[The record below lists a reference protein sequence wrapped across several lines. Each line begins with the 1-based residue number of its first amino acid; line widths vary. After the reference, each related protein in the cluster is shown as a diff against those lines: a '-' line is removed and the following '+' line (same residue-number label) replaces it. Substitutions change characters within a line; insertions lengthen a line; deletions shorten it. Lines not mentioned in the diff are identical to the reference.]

1 MFYIFLIHVL
11 LIYSYLLISI
21 PFIFSVFKET
31 GIFLVCVFVAGS
43 RFVGALIFCR
53 SKLISRVGLFGK
65 SPDYVQS
72 CNADHILM
80 LFD

>member
-1 MFYIFLIHVL
+1 MFCIFLIHVL
-11 LIYSYLLISI
+11 LIYLYLISI

-31 GIFLVCVFVAGS
+31 GIFFVCVYVAGS
-43 RFVGALIFCR
+43 RFVGVSFILQIQADIKSC
-53 SKLISRVGLFGK
+53 LFGK

-72 CNADHILM
+72 CNADHVLM